1 MADFI
6 YTLDK
11 HIPIVEVV
19 LEGPLRRITS
29 RFVLDT
35 GCGLSIVDTPQLQV
49 MGYSRDQHAVGPYKT
64 TSAVGVEHGYR
75 LHLQA
80 IELFGMR
87 FENIEV
93 AALDLPRKYNV
104 HGLIGMNILSAFDW
118 CLHPSRAVIS
128 VK

>member
-1 MADFI
+1 MADFT

-49 MGYSRDQHAVGPYKT
+49 MGYSRTQHEVGPYKT

-80 IELFGMR
+80 IELLGKR

-104 HGLIGMNILSAFDW
+104 HGL
-118 CLHPSRAVIS
+118 S
-128 VK
+128 V